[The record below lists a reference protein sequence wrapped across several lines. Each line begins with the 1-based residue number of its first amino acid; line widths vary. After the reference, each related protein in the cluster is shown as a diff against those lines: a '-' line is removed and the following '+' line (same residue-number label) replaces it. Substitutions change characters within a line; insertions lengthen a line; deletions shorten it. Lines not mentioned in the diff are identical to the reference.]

1 MRFSELL
8 VKEEIDDALSTAIK
22 QVLDHLVH
30 RAKDSTDAGDNKI
43 SWQALAQLMPDTV
56 PVAEFEENFKEL
68 ESLGPDWKHLVQ
80 SFDDEFVT
88 LNTGEEIDVDMSNPE
103 NIDQPSQNTVDD
115 MAKRA
120 MRKRM

>member
-8 VKEEIDDALSTAIK
+8 VKEEIDGALSTALK

-43 SWQALAQLMPDTV
+43 SWQAIIQMMPENV
-56 PVAEFEENFKEL
+56 PPLDYDGFKQMYDMD
-68 ESLGPDWKHLVQ
+68 PDWKHLVQ
-80 SFDDEFVT
+80 SFDEEFIT
-88 LNTGEEIDVDMSNPE
+88 LNTGEEIDVNMADPE
-103 NIDQPSQNTVDD
+103 NIEEPSQNTVDD

-120 MRKRM
+120 MKKRI

>member
-8 VKEEIDDALSTAIK
+8 VKEEVNDALSTALK

-30 RAKDSTDAGDNKI
+30 QAKDSTDAGDNKI
-43 SWQALAQLMPDTV
+43 SWQALAQMMPDTV

>member
-8 VKEEIDDALSTAIK
+8 VK
-22 QVLDHLVH
+22 
-30 RAKDSTDAGDNKI
+30 
-43 SWQALAQLMPDTV
+43 
-56 PVAEFEENFKEL
+56 
-68 ESLGPDWKHLVQ
+68 
-80 SFDDEFVT
+80 
-88 LNTGEEIDVDMSNPE
+88 EEIDVDMSNPE

>member
-1 MRFSELL
+1 M
-8 VKEEIDDALSTAIK
+8 
-22 QVLDHLVH
+22 
-30 RAKDSTDAGDNKI
+30 
-43 SWQALAQLMPDTV
+43 
-56 PVAEFEENFKEL
+56 
-68 ESLGPDWKHLVQ
+68 GPDWKHLVQ

-120 MRKRM
+120 MKKRM

>member
-43 SWQALAQLMPDTV
+43 SWQAIIQMMPENV
-56 PVAEFEENFKEL
+56 PPLDYDGFKQMYDMD
-68 ESLGPDWKHLVQ
+68 PDWKHLVQ

-120 MRKRM
+120 MRKRI

>member
-8 VKEEIDDALSTAIK
+8 VKEEVNDALSTALK

-30 RAKDSTDAGDNKI
+30 QAKDSTDAGDNKI
-43 SWQALAQLMPDTV
+43 SWQALAQMMPDTV

-120 MRKRM
+120 MKKRI

>member
-1 MRFSELL
+1 MNKDQIIASKLIL
-8 VKEEIDDALSTAIK
+8 QANSQSKEIERLKAEI
-22 QVLDHLVH
+22 
-30 RAKDSTDAGDNKI
+30 
-43 SWQALAQLMPDTV
+43 
-56 PVAEFEENFKEL
+56 KEL

-88 LNTGEEIDVDMSNPE
+88 LNTCEEIDVDMSNPE

>member
-30 RAKDSTDAGDNKI
+30 QAKDSTDAGDNKI
-43 SWQALAQLMPDTV
+43 SWQALAQMMPDTV

>member
-43 SWQALAQLMPDTV
+43 SWQALAQMMPDTV

-80 SFDDEFVT
+80 SFDDEFIT
-88 LNTGEEIDVDMSNPE
+88 LNTGEETDVNMADPE
-103 NIDQPSQNTVDD
+103 NIEEPSQNTVDD

-120 MRKRM
+120 MKKRI